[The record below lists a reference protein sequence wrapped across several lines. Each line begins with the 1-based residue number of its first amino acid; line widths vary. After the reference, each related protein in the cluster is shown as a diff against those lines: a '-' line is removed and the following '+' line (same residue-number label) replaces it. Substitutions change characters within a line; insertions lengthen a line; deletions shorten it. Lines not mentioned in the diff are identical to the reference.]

1 MSFTLQQSYRVSL
14 LPGPEMGKLIVPLK
28 QIGITPLDAL
38 MSKYKSAGIPDLT
51 ADERTPPKK
60 QNKKRNRHKHPSA
73 WTSTVLCA
81 KGSLEMF
88 HLLHYK
94 DKSFETHWIVLWD
107 IHIIYHRVVCMATK
121 NFSWQRRA
129 YIFDIF
135 CAFNGIIEDGLQ
147 FALWASLTLLLNCGL
162 KT

>member
-1 MSFTLQQSYRVSL
+1 MSFTLRQSYRVSL

-60 QNKKRNRHKHPSA
+60 QNKKRNRHRHPSA
-73 WTSTVLCA
+73 WTGTVLCT

-88 HLLHYK
+88 NLLHYE
-94 DKSFETHWIVLWD
+94 DKSFETD
-107 IHIIYHRVVCMATK
+107 
-121 NFSWQRRA
+121 
-129 YIFDIF
+129 
-135 CAFNGIIEDGLQ
+135 
-147 FALWASLTLLLNCGL
+147 
-162 KT
+162 

>member
-60 QNKKRNRHKHPSA
+60 QNKKKQTQTPISMDQYSA
-73 WTSTVLCA
+73 LC
-81 KGSLEMF
+81 KRKLGNVS
-88 HLLHYK
+88 
-94 DKSFETHWIVLWD
+94 S
-107 IHIIYHRVVCMATK
+107 
-121 NFSWQRRA
+121 
-129 YIFDIF
+129 
-135 CAFNGIIEDGLQ
+135 
-147 FALWASLTLLLNCGL
+147 FALQGQIL
-162 KT
+162 